1 MNLKMRNSV
10 TSKCLFIFL
19 SLLLIPLPAIAH
31 GGELNF
37 FGPQLMQYFALL
49 LVTIILAT
57 PGNRWMSFFV
67 VLMLYPVVFIVL
79 GIMVLYVSSIPVQ
92 ALVYMMYA
100 VWGLS
105 LVALIQM
112 RIMHKAK
119 LVAKPESV

>member
-1 MNLKMRNSV
+1 
-10 TSKCLFIFL
+10 
-19 SLLLIPLPAIAH
+19 
-31 GGELNF
+31 
-37 FGPQLMQYFALL
+37 
-49 LVTIILAT
+49 
-57 PGNRWMSFFV
+57 MSFFV